1 MVNYSS
7 LTIYLKL
14 RKKHNVKYKPFD
26 LYINRSLYDIYTDA
40 YAVCM

>member
-14 RKKHNVKYKPFD
+14 RKIV
-26 LYINRSLYDIYTDA
+26 
-40 YAVCM
+40 